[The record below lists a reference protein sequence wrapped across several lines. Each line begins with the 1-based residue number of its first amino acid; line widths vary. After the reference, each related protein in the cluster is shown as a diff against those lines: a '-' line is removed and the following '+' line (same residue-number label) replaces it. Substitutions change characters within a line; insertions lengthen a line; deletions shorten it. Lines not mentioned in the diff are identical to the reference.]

1 MGLCGY
7 AECLA
12 CSSYDLGGREQG
24 KGDME
29 RKEDESHR
37 AGGLLRARKPEQLR
51 EGSST
56 ER

>member
-37 AGGLLRARKPEQLR
+37 AGGLLRARKSEQLR